1 MNRKDYIL
9 FDLDGTLTDPKEGI
23 TKSVQHALEHFG
35 IQTDD
40 LDSLTPFIGPPL
52 RDSFK
57 GITAFPMS
65 RMGGGAGIPGVF
77 QRPGLGPEQGVSRHK
92 GNAGSPEGSRE
103 SAVSGNLQTG
113 GVCQEDT
120 GSL

>member
-23 TKSVQHALEHFG
+23 TKSVQHALAHFG

-57 GITAFPMS
+57 KYYGFSDEQAWE
-65 RMGGGAGIPGVF
+65 GV
-77 QRPGLGPEQGVSRHK
+77 QAYRDK
-92 GNAGSPEGSRE
+92 GNAGSLKGGGKG
-103 SAVSGNLQTG
+103 AAGGHLQAG
-113 GVCQEDT
+113 EICQEDT
-120 GSL
+120 GAL

>member
-1 MNRKDYIL
+1 M
-9 FDLDGTLTDPKEGI
+9 
-23 TKSVQHALEHFG
+23 QHALEHFG

-57 GITAFPMS
+57 RYYGFSDEQAWE
-65 RMGGGAGIPGVF
+65 GAGIPGSISSVRGWV
-77 QRPGLGPEQGVSRHK
+77 QNKGYPGKKEMLEALKETG
-92 GNAGSPEGSRE
+92 E